1 MKRRKLE
8 ESADNEIKEVGSE
21 FFMYDD
27 DDEFGHTISQTRRV
41 VTEDTIV
48 IEKKS
53 KSPGTVKK
61 LQEEASKKML
71 VDQNV
76 AHNHQLLQQHLQ
88 TTDQLLHHSPV
99 GNSLQLSL
107 GHQAGFSFD
116 QLTRHGL
123 APQLGLAQ
131 LGLPQLGLPQLR
143 LPQLGLPQ
151 LGLPQLGLPPQFCLV
166 SELGLAPQLDLG
178 QQMGLGH
185 QLSPGHHLG
194 IVQQMGIGQ

>member
-1 MKRRKLE
+1 M
-8 ESADNEIKEVGSE
+8 DNEIKEVGSK
-21 FFMYDD
+21 FFLYEY

-76 AHNHQLLQQHLQ
+76 AQNHQLLQQHFH

-99 GNSLQLSL
+99 RNNLQPLHLGNHPHCHRQNFLGKEHLPYLGLNPVRLENSLTYL
-107 GHQAGFSFD
+107 
-116 QLTRHGL
+116 
-123 APQLGLAQ
+123 
-131 LGLPQLGLPQLR
+131 
-143 LPQLGLPQ
+143 
-151 LGLPQLGLPPQFCLV
+151 
-166 SELGLAPQLDLG
+166 
-178 QQMGLGH
+178 
-185 QLSPGHHLG
+185 
-194 IVQQMGIGQ
+194 